1 MIVIR
6 MVASVFTCR
15 DGFHSVLA
23 LEDANEFYAF
33 FKFDLPAAWDIKYKS
48 RFTAVFKQMWTWVSL
63 TFYFQCWEQ
72 FHEFIEAVDSIL
84 WESWSTQSLF
94 YSSKCRFSLAI
105 GFTLTEWL

>member
-33 FKFDLPAAWDIKYKS
+33 FKFDLPAA
-48 RFTAVFKQMWTWVSL
+48 
-63 TFYFQCWEQ
+63 
-72 FHEFIEAVDSIL
+72 
-84 WESWSTQSLF
+84 
-94 YSSKCRFSLAI
+94 
-105 GFTLTEWL
+105 